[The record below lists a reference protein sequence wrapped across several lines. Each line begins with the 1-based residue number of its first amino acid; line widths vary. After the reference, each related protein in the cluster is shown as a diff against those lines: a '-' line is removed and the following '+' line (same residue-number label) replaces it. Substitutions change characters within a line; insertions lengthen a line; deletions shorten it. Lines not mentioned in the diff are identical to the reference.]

1 MAYKL
6 FAGDHHGM
14 AGVVAP
20 LKSNHQ
26 VGMFGQQVNYFT
38 LAFVPPLGS
47 DNYDIC
53 HNVISLIRRVQ
64 TWLNSLLVDLELLN
78 NLP

>member
-1 MAYKL
+1 
-6 FAGDHHGM
+6 M

-20 LKSNHQ
+20 LKSNHH

-53 HNVISLIRRVQ
+53 HNVISLLFSFNKIDPPA
-64 TWLNSLLVDLELLN
+64 SGS
-78 NLP
+78 